1 MKGGEWWSV
10 KFNLA
15 QSEVSFFEAVS
26 DPINTGLIFNI
37 SPCSWK
43 WYQPEETRVTAS
55 QTAKGEKR
63 ERWQLPTGLT
73 APLPTGWHEAGP
85 WHKISPTNL
94 GMQWAECRL
103 SLRRASSGWD
113 GKGILVLMWRKGYE
127 HCLGMGILLKNR
139 INTSKRWHPPPQGTA
154 VWGVRLSPCWLYRP
168 SVGTHCNHSGLMGV
182 PRQPWAIRE
191 DATDLSSCRSH
202 YLNSPYSSNSLG
214 KASHHRAT
222 WGSQRR
228 EKA

>member
-1 MKGGEWWSV
+1 MIPAGGDQSHGFPNSQRGEKGALAAPHRPGSSPANRLAWSWTLTQNFPY
-10 KFNLA
+10 KPWD
-15 QSEVSFFEAVS
+15 AVS
-26 DPINTGLIFNI
+26 WMQTV
-37 SPCSWK
+37 
-43 WYQPEETRVTAS
+43 PEESKLRM
-55 QTAKGEKR
+55 GW
-63 ERWQLPTGLT
+63 ERDFSSNVEEGLWT
-73 APLPTGWHEAGP
+73 
-85 WHKISPTNL
+85 
-94 GMQWAECRL
+94 L
-103 SLRRASSGWD
+103 S
-113 GKGILVLMWRKGYE
+113 GKQ
-127 HCLGMGILLKNR
+127 HCLLILLKNR

-168 SVGTHCNHSGLMGV
+168 SVGTHCNHSGLMGA